1 MISDEDIARQ
11 WGLSYDDVEFITAR
25 PKAMRVGLAAQ
36 LTHFQQTGRF
46 LSGWVDIPDEARAFF
61 SEQVDAQR
69 MDAGLYDFYGRS
81 ARRHCAEIVV
91 HLGFVRMTERHRSAL
106 SDWLQVAKC
115 GQGLSLDDM
124 VEDAFLWCRDH
135 KVFAY
140 SAKIMERLV
149 RSTRQQFLEHFLNGV
164 VSRLSG
170 DAITKLDASLAQPG
184 EPTGFYRL
192 KDDAGAAT
200 LESMLMVT
208 QRLSFIQSLALPN
221 DLLADVGPALTDRLA
236 RRVSGET
243 ASEMRR
249 HNRTYRL
256 GLYAVYLMARESA
269 LIDNVVDLLLET
281 VHRIS
286 ARSRRKVVTSISK
299 EIERVYGKE
308 KLLADI
314 ALASIDEPMGR
325 ICDVIFPVANESKL
339 SSIIKEFKAK
349 GGLDRRVQKVMQG
362 SYSSH
367 YRPMLPKLFDVLKFG
382 PTMWF
387 GDPFLMHWAG
397 LKKCSVRADGLL
409 HKAKHQWKWSRSNG
423 ALRLSMPRDG

>member
-11 WGLSYDDVEFITAR
+11 WGLSYDDVEFINAR

-36 LTHFQQTGRF
+36 LKHFQHTGRF
-46 LSGWVDIPDEARAFF
+46 LSDWADIPDEAQAFL
-61 SEQVDAQR
+61 SEQVDNQH
-69 MDAGLYDFYGRS
+69 MDAGLYDFQGRS

-91 HLGFVRMTERHRSAL
+91 RLGFVRMTERHRSAL
-106 SDWLQVAKC
+106 SDWLQVTKC
-115 GQGLSLDDM
+115 KQGLSVGDM
-124 VEDAFLWCRDH
+124 VEEAFVWCLDH

-140 SAKIMERLV
+140 STKTMERLV
-149 RSTRQQFLEHFLNGV
+149 RSARQQVLEQLLDGV
-164 VSRLSG
+164 VASLSG
-170 DAITKLDASLAQPG
+170 DAIAKLETSLAQPG

-208 QRLSFIQSLALPN
+208 QRLGFIQGLALPK
-221 DLLADVGPALTDRLA
+221 DLLADVGRPLVDRLA

-269 LIDNVVDLLLET
+269 LIDNIVDLLLET

-286 ARSRRKVVTSISK
+286 ARSRRKVVTGIAK

-314 ALASIDEPMGR
+314 ALASIDEPKH
-325 ICDVIFPVANESKL
+325 PVTAELCMNL
-339 SSIIKEFKAK
+339 
-349 GGLDRRVQKVMQG
+349 
-362 SYSSH
+362 
-367 YRPMLPKLFDVLKFG
+367 
-382 PTMWF
+382 
-387 GDPFLMHWAG
+387 GDG
-397 LKKCSVRADGLL
+397 
-409 HKAKHQWKWSRSNG
+409 
-423 ALRLSMPRDG
+423 

>member
-11 WGLSYDDVEFITAR
+11 WGLAYDDVEYVNAR

-36 LTHFQQTGRF
+36 LKHFKQTGRF
-46 LSGWVDIPDEARAFF
+46 LSDWADIPDEGRTFL
-61 SEQVDAQR
+61 SEQVDAQH
-69 MDAGLYDFYGRS
+69 MDAGLYDFQGRS

-91 HLGFVRMTERHRSAL
+91 HLGFVRMTEQHRSAL
-106 SDWLQVAKC
+106 SDWLQVVKC
-115 GQGLSLDDM
+115 GQGLSLGDM

-149 RSTRQQFLEHFLNGV
+149 RSSRQPFLERFLEGV
-164 VSRLSG
+164 VSRLSA
-170 DAITKLDASLAQPG
+170 DAIAKLETSLAQPG

-208 QRLSFIQSLALPN
+208 QRLGFIQGLALPK
-221 DLLADVGPALTDRLA
+221 DLLAKVGRPLVDRLA

-256 GLYAVYLMARESA
+256 GLYAVYLLARESA
-269 LIDNVVDLLLET
+269 LIDNIVDLLLET

-286 ARSRRKVVTSISK
+286 ARSRRKAVTGIANVIVVLIMRFCRLECFLGGFSSVNY
-299 EIERVYGKE
+299 EIPTGDMVW
-308 KLLADI
+308 
-314 ALASIDEPMGR
+314 
-325 ICDVIFPVANESKL
+325 VWL
-339 SSIIKEFKAK
+339 SSAR
-349 GGLDRRVQKVMQG
+349 L
-362 SYSSH
+362 YSFS
-367 YRPMLPKLFDVLKFG
+367 KIAV
-382 PTMWF
+382 
-387 GDPFLMHWAG
+387 A
-397 LKKCSVRADGLL
+397 
-409 HKAKHQWKWSRSNG
+409 
-423 ALRLSMPRDG
+423 

>member
-1 MISDEDIARQ
+1 MISGEDIAHH
-11 WGLSYDDVEFITAR
+11 WGLSFDDVAFISAR

-36 LTHFQQTGRF
+36 LKYFQQTGRF
-46 LSGWVDIPDEARAFF
+46 LSDWADIPEDARVFL
-61 SEQVDAQR
+61 SEQVDNQR
-69 MDAGLYDFYGRS
+69 MDTDLYDFQGRS

-91 HLGFVRMTERHRSAL
+91 HLGFVRMTERRRSAL
-106 SDWLQVAKC
+106 SDWLQVTKY

-124 VEDAFLWCRDH
+124 VEGAFLWCRDH

-149 RSTRQQFLEHFLNGV
+149 RSARQQFLECFLDGV
-164 VSRLSG
+164 VDRLSG
-170 DAITKLDASLAQPG
+170 DAIAKLEASLAQPG
-184 EPTGFYRL
+184 EPTGFYGL

-208 QRLSFIQSLALPN
+208 QRLGFIQGLALPK
-221 DLLADVGPALTDRLA
+221 DLLADVGRPLINRLA

-249 HNRTYRL
+249 HNRTYCL
-256 GLYAVYLMARESA
+256 GLYAVYLMAREAA

-286 ARSRRKVVTSISK
+286 ARSRRKVVTGIAK

-314 ALASIDEPMGR
+314 ALASIDEPTGR

-339 SSIIKEFKAK
+339 SSIIKEFKVK
-349 GGLDRRVQKVMQG
+349 VGWIDGFKRSCGDRIQVTIGRCCP
-362 SYSSH
+362 S
-367 YRPMLPKLFDVLKFG
+367 F
-382 PTMWF
+382 
-387 GDPFLMHWAG
+387 
-397 LKKCSVRADGLL
+397 
-409 HKAKHQWKWSRSNG
+409 
-423 ALRLSMPRDG
+423 